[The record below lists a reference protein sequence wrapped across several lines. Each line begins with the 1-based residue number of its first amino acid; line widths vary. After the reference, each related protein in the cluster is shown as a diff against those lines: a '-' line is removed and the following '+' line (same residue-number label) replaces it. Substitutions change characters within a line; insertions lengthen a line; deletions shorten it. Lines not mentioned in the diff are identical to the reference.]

1 MNIYLSDK
9 SCDLL
14 KDENALRQKVAKFL
28 AEPEQ
33 TQNVMVMTNLL
44 LSGHKQDKVL
54 VYDFMQFPFNWVSG
68 VFTQL
73 SFVYRRLWI
82 AWFISIAFGMIT
94 AMASVT
100 IFLSIIL
107 VAGSIFV
114 FGKLHYYFLIKKFLH
129 NLDLGLE
136 TDNLCAPNI
145 VGVVIL
151 IVVELIMSFLVFGT
165 IISILTAIF
174 R

>member
-54 VYDFMQFPFNWVSG
+54 TYDFMQFPFNWVSG
-68 VFTQL
+68 IFTQL
-73 SFVYRRLWI
+73 SFVYRRLWM
-82 AWFISIAFGMIT
+82 AWLISIAFGMVI

-107 VAGSIFV
+107 LAGNIFV

-136 TDNLCAPNI
+136 TNNLCAPNMM
-145 VGVVIL
+145 GVVIL
-151 IVVELIMSFLVFGT
+151 IVVELLMSFLIFGT
-165 IISILTAIF
+165 IISILSAILN
-174 R
+174 